1 MGKNKRVDADNIIY
15 HYIQNVLI
23 ADESNSSFVKELIS
37 NLIIG
42 LSIWIDPKIYEKLP
56 VAAPFVIRDPSCRKD
71 KKTNQDQWGYADENG
86 FFRDDNSI
94 IKGIVK
100 SLKISSVN
108 KALYKECKPGT
119 GYIACHIW
127 RNLENQEILASRY
140 YKTNSFIPNL
150 VWIPK
155 QIAQLTDREGSF
167 AQQLIQTISYKL
179 YKDSP
184 CEKDVDD
191 IWSELNNPKLELP
204 DGFTIENLNI
214 FSYDEKWLRRR
225 TDSLI
230 KEVKAILSHLE
241 QGTPLT
247 QKIKSTSYTQTLPE
261 STQNMSRDQKNEII
275 SWLNRFV

>member
-1 MGKNKRVDADNIIY
+1 MRKNKRVDADNVIY
-15 HYIQNVLI
+15 HYIQNVLL
-23 ADESNSSFVKELIS
+23 ADESRSSFARELIS

-42 LSIWIDPKIYEKLP
+42 LSIWIDPNIYKEMP
-56 VAAPFVIRDPSCRKD
+56 VTAPFVIRDPKCRKD
-71 KKTNQDQWGYADENG
+71 KVTKQDQWGYADENG
-86 FFRDDNSI
+86 LFRDDNSI

-100 SLKISSVN
+100 SLKINSAN
-108 KALYKECKPGT
+108 KSLYKEGKPGT
-119 GYIACHIW
+119 GYTACHIW
-127 RNLENQEILASRY
+127 RNLENEKNLASRY

-179 YKDSP
+179 YKDRP
-184 CEKDVDD
+184 CEKKVDD
-191 IWSELNNPKLELP
+191 IWAELNNPNVMLP
-204 DGFTIENLNI
+204 EGFTIENLNF

-225 TDSLI
+225 TDSLK
-230 KEVKAILSHLE
+230 KEVEAILRLLK

-247 QKIKSTSYTQTLPE
+247 YKIKSASYTQTLPI
-261 STQNMSRDQKNEII
+261 STRNMSKDQKNELI

>member
-1 MGKNKRVDADNIIY
+1 MSKNKRVDADNVIY
-15 HYIQNVLI
+15 HYIQKVLL
-23 ADESNSSFVKELIS
+23 ADESSNSFAKELIS

-71 KKTNQDQWGYADENG
+71 KLTNQDQWGYADENG

-100 SLKISSVN
+100 SLKINSAN
-108 KALYKECKPGT
+108 KSLYKEGKPGT
-119 GYIACHIW
+119 GYTACHIW

-179 YKDSP
+179 YKDNP
-184 CEKDVDD
+184 CEIAVDD
-191 IWSELNNPKLELP
+191 IWAELNNPNVKLP
-204 DGFTIENLNI
+204 DGFKIENLNI
-214 FSYDEKWLRRR
+214 FSYDEKWIRRR

-230 KEVKAILSHLE
+230 KEVDAILSLLKQE
-241 QGTPLT
+241 TPLT
-247 QKIKSTSYTQTLPE
+247 QKIKSSSYTQTLPI
-261 STQNMSRDQKNEII
+261 STRNMRIDQKNELIT
-275 SWLNRFV
+275 WLNRFV